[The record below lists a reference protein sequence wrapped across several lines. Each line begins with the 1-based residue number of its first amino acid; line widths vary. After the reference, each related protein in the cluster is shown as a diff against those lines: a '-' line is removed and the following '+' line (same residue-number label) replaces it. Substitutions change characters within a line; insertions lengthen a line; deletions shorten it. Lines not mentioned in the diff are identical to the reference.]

1 MELLTNRTAR
11 FKATLDVPT
20 KAAATEA
27 KTIFLFQSNRRPT
40 SPVKASLQEKGY
52 RVIHVESIEAALRI
66 WAKSITPID
75 LFVTD
80 IRLQHAPGV
89 QRLIQLFQAE
99 NSRLRV
105 LYANDLE
112 GPPGGVGA
120 HEYPKQL
127 IGMIEKS
134 LGMPSTA

>member
-1 MELLTNRTAR
+1 MELRPNRTAR
-11 FKATLDVPT
+11 FTATLDAPT
-20 KAAATEA
+20 PALAQA

-40 SPVKASLQEKGY
+40 SPVKAALQDKGY
-52 RVIHVESIEAALRI
+52 RVIHAESIDAAHRI

-75 LFVTD
+75 LFVAD

-112 GPPGGVGA
+112 GAPGGIGA
-120 HEYPKQL
+120 HDYPKQL
-127 IGMIEKS
+127 IDMIEKS
-134 LGMPSTA
+134 LDVPVSA